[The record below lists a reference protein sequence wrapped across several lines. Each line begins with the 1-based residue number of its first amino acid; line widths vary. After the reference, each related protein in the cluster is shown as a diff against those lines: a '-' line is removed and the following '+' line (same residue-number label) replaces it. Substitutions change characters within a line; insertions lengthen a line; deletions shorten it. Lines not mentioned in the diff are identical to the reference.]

1 MTTLT
6 IDKNIKLDKTNF
18 SDLGELY
25 TFLIEENI
33 VPTLKELDDKSYS
46 QDLINGANECLN
58 MKEDDFINI

>member
-18 SDLGELY
+18 SDLSELY

-33 VPTLKELDDKSYS
+33 VPTLKELNDNDYS
-46 QDLINGANECLN
+46 QNLI
-58 MKEDDFINI
+58 D

>member
-18 SDLGELY
+18 SDLSELY

-33 VPTLKELDDKSYS
+33 VPTLKELDDISYS
-46 QDLINGANECLN
+46 QDLLN
-58 MKEDDFINI
+58 